1 MTLEAVAMTQDDVLG
16 EVRGVFAAVAK
27 IDPGAISLEKSLSED
42 LDVDSLTLIEVVV
55 AIEDKFGLLIPD
67 DEWQRFS
74 TVGDLVNYLA
84 GAGVVTA

>member
-1 MTLEAVAMTQDDVLG
+1 MTLEAVVMTQDDVLG
-16 EVRGVFAAVAK
+16 EVRSVFAAVAK
-27 IDPGAISLEKSLSED
+27 IDPGAISPEKSLSED

>member
-16 EVRGVFAAVAK
+16 EVRSVFAAVAK
-27 IDPGAISLEKSLSED
+27 TDPGAISPEKSLSED